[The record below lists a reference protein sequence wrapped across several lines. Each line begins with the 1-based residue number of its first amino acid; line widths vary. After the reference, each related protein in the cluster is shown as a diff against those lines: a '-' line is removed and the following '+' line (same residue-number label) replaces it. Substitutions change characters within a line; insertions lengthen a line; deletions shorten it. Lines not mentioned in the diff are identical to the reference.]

1 MLPPVKKLH
10 LITFA
15 AGLPMLAQAASL
27 EVRAVNPLPLARAS
41 QTLELSAADLAPLA
55 AKDLAT
61 IHVKDASGTDLLCQA
76 IDHDGDPLRKPDAVI
91 FQADFAA
98 GETKTFTVT
107 TGPVRRFSKEQFKSY
122 GRFNRERFDDFVW
135 ENDRIAHR
143 TYGKAL
149 ETWQGE
155 PLTSSTIDIWSK
167 RTPRMVVNEW
177 YMTDDYHADHGEGA
191 DLYSAG
197 PSRGCGGSGLWAD
210 GKLWVSKNFVNSR
223 VLANGPIRVMFE
235 LEYDPYE
242 VNGHMVSEI
251 KRVTL
256 DAGQQFNRYQSRYCS
271 EAAAQP
277 ATAVGLKKA
286 PGEIL
291 AASPE
296 NGWLAKWEPMGKT
309 NGWQGLA
316 VIVPPDAFA
325 QQAEDSLNHLVVMKT
340 ADASTVTWWAGFCWD
355 RAGLLTTADQW
366 TRHVDEY
373 ARCLA
378 HPIQLHISPTK

>member
-10 LITFA
+10 LITL

-27 EVRAVNPLPLARAS
+27 EIRAVNPLPLARPS
-41 QTLELSAADLAPLA
+41 QTIELSAADLSPLSA
-55 AKDLAT
+55 TNLAT
-61 IHVKDASGTDLLCQA
+61 IHVKDAAGADLLCQS
-76 IDHDGDPLRKPDAVI
+76 IDNDGDPLRKPDAVI

-98 GETKTFTVT
+98 GETKTFTVN
-107 TGPVRRFSKEQFKSY
+107 TGPVRRFKKEQFKAY

-149 ETWQGE
+149 ETWKGE
-155 PLTSSTIDIWSK
+155 PLTSSAIDIWLK
-167 RTPRMVVNEW
+167 RTPRMVVNDW
-177 YMTDDYHADHGEGA
+177 YMADDYHADHGEGA

-235 LEYDPYE
+235 LEYEPHE
-242 VNGHMVSEI
+242 VNGTKVSET

-256 DAGQQFNRYQSRYCS
+256 DAGQQFSRYQSRYHCES
-271 EAAAQP
+271 ATP
-277 ATAVGLKKA
+277 LATAVGLKKA
-286 PGEIL
+286 PDETL
-291 AASPE
+291 TASPDG
-296 NGWLAKWEPMGKT
+296 GWLAKWEPVGKQH
-309 NGWQGLA
+309 GWQGLA
-316 VIVPPDAFA
+316 VIVPPGTFA
-325 QQAEDSLNHLVVMKT
+325 RQTADDLNHLVVMKPG
-340 ADASTVTWWAGFCWD
+340 AAPSATWWAGFCWD
-355 RAGLLTTADQW
+355 KAGHITTAEQW

-373 ARCLA
+373 SRGLA
-378 HPIQLHISPTK
+378 NPIQLHISPTK